1 MSAIV
6 CQDLCKTFEQG
17 EQRIIGL
24 DRVSLSIE
32 AGELLCLS
40 GPSGS
45 GKTTLLNAMGGLDT
59 PDSGS
64 ITLGGRRID
73 QLSRGALA
81 DLRLREIGFVFQ
93 AYNLIPVLSAREN
106 VEFVMQ
112 VQGLAPAL
120 RRERAAGV
128 LTEVGL
134 AGLEERRPAEMSGGQ
149 QQRVAV
155 ARAIA
160 SEPQLVL
167 ADEPTANLDS
177 QSATQLMDLFQA
189 LNRNRNVTF
198 VLATHDPRVMA
209 YARRLVRMEDGRVID
224 DVAQQPSG
232 RPSVGRPSVGRPS
245 VGSEG

>member
-6 CQDLCKTFEQG
+6 CRDLCKTFEQG
-17 EQRIIGL
+17 EQRITGL

-45 GKTTLLNAMGGLDT
+45 GKTTLLNALGGLDT

-64 ITLGGRRID
+64 ISLGGRRID

-112 VQGLAPAL
+112 VQGLAPAQ
-120 RRERAAGV
+120 RRNRADAV
-128 LTEVGL
+128 LAEVGL

-160 SEPQLVL
+160 SAPQLVL

-177 QSATQLMDLFQA
+177 HSAAQLMELFQT
-189 LNRNRNVTF
+189 LNRERGVTF

-209 YARRLVRMEDGRVID
+209 YARRLIRMEDGRIIED
-224 DVAQQPSG
+224 LAQQPAG
-232 RPSVGRPSVGRPS
+232 QQPAGCVG
-245 VGSEG
+245 